1 MIWTISNLIK
11 SFGELDLG
19 CLVIYQTKNTS
30 LLYVNIQQKKLVRMA
45 MRWVWSRDY
54 CPHPKLETITNPLI
68 SKNSFLEIVRGYPE
82 WGGD

>member
-30 LLYVNIQQKKLVRMA
+30 LLYVNIQPKK
-45 MRWVWSRDY
+45 
-54 CPHPKLETITNPLI
+54 T
-68 SKNSFLEIVRGYPE
+68 SKNGNEVGLEQGLLSSPQIRNNHKPTHI
-82 WGGD
+82 

>member
-11 SFGELDLG
+11 SFGELDLR

-30 LLYVNIQQKKLVRMA
+30 LLYVNIQQKKLIRMA

-54 CPHPKLETITNPLI
+54 CPHSELETITNPPHI
-68 SKNSFLEIVRGYPE
+68 
-82 WGGD
+82 